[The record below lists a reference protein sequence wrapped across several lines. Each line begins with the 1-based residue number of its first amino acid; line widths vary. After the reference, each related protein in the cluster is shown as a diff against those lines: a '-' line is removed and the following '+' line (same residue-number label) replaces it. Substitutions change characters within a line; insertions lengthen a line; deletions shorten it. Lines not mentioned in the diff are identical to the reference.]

1 VIFNT
6 RVSTVSSPCSSEDS
20 DSSPSSTSSFC
31 ERPSV
36 HLSDGT
42 VLEADIIVGA
52 DGQHS
57 TVRLSV
63 EEKQVKP
70 KSTGTLVLTGN
81 VPMEK
86 ILEDD
91 ILKAESMA
99 YSWVYWFGPH
109 RCFMGE
115 SSLLIERHLSLTTFQ
130 AIRL

>member
-1 VIFNT
+1 M
-6 RVSTVSSPCSSEDS
+6 
-20 DSSPSSTSSFC
+20 
-31 ERPSV
+31 

-42 VLEADIIVGA
+42 VLEADMIIGA

-70 KSTGTLVLTGN
+70 KTTGTLVLSGS
-81 VPMEK
+81 VPMRE

-91 ILKAESMA
+91 ILKTESVA
-99 YSWVYWFGPH
+99 YSWVYWLGPH

-115 SSLLIERHLSLTTFQ
+115 SSLQIGCHLSFTTFQ